1 VSLEASELVA
11 ALLLARD
18 DAVPDQAPTAVPWTM
33 RKRRDH

>member
-1 VSLEASELVA
+1 
-11 ALLLARD
+11 LLLARD